1 MKNEMSFEAA
11 LTELEAS
18 VKRIESGEL
27 SLDESIAV
35 FEESV
40 RLIGI
45 CNKKI
50 EDAEG
55 RVRILTEQ
63 KDGSVTDAPFVNCA
77 DET

>member
-1 MKNEMSFEAA
+1 MKNETSFETA
-11 LTELEAS
+11 LAELESS
-18 VKRIESGEL
+18 VKKIESGEL
-27 SLDESIAV
+27 SLDESIVV

-50 EDAEG
+50 EEAEG

-63 KDGSVTDAPFVNCA
+63 NDGSVTDAPFVSFA
-77 DET
+77 DEN

>member
-1 MKNEMSFEAA
+1 MQKKISFEEA
-11 LTELEAS
+11 LAELESS
-18 VKRIESGEL
+18 VKKIESGEL

-63 KDGSVTDAPFVNCA
+63 QDGSVSDAPFASYA
-77 DET
+77 DEN

>member
-1 MKNEMSFEAA
+1 MKNEINFEEA
-11 LTELEAS
+11 LAELESS
-18 VKRIESGEL
+18 VKKIESGEL

-63 KDGSVTDAPFVNCA
+63 QDGSVSDAPFASYA
-77 DET
+77 DEN

>member
-1 MKNEMSFEAA
+1 MKNETSFETA
-11 LTELEAS
+11 LAELESS
-18 VKRIESGEL
+18 VKKIESGEL

-50 EDAEG
+50 EEAEG

-63 KDGSVTDAPFVNCA
+63 NDGSVTDAPFVSFA
-77 DET
+77 DEN